1 MQKTTEGNNDERG
14 FAFTNL
20 SATTACLKSANVG
33 GMEARQRL
41 RMAATHSYITKSH
54 IKPT

>member
-14 FAFTNL
+14 FAITNL
-20 SATTACLKSANVG
+20 TATTARLKSANVG
-33 GMEARQRL
+33 SMEAQQRL